1 MVPSYALL
9 ALVHPPL
16 LAHGFDALLLTVREI
31 VPHSPRAQPKK
42 VFNAPTIYMETLTN
56 LSAKLH
62 GSLLGVTIF
71 NLHHQGPLLT
81 FSIYKFCFYLF
92 FPCSPLSQSS
102 QSSYI
107 PSTTKNKNQI
117 NDKIILIIHNS
128 PSIPSSSFYL
138 YLLHPLTLFIP
149 SHLLLFLKY

>member
-92 FPCSPLSQSS
+92 LYIYFFPVARFLNLHSPPIFHQ
-102 QSSYI
+102 Q
-107 PSTTKNKNQI
+107 Q
-117 NDKIILIIHNS
+117 KIKIKLMI
-128 PSIPSSSFYL
+128 
-138 YLLHPLTLFIP
+138 
-149 SHLLLFLKY
+149 K

>member
-56 LSAKLH
+56 
-62 GSLLGVTIF
+62 F
-71 NLHHQGPLLT
+71 
-81 FSIYKFCFYLF
+81 
-92 FPCSPLSQSS
+92 PLSQSS